1 MTNTPEWE
9 DKTSSSISR
18 FQSLTQPNITPFPS
32 PGNYITRQRG
42 WHDHKGK
49 GQLPTYWLCG
59 QGDTLLSSYTKEEL
73 TEEEAKKQVN
83 DVLEQVSF
91 QWHSF
96 ETLSMPLVYKI

>member
-1 MTNTPEWE
+1 M
-9 DKTSSSISR
+9 TSSEALKIHYYYPP
-18 FQSLTQPNITPFPS
+18 LP

-91 QWHSF
+91 LNHSCV
-96 ETLSMPLVYKI
+96 SC